1 MNYFQLL
8 TKEDIQT
15 VCRSFPH
22 KEMIQ
27 GFKKNPKAFNEMAKG
42 YRPQSIS
49 EDRGRKLLLENSH
62 TKLVTN
68 MIEEFLKRW
77 SSDISQRIE
86 EYTNAGN
93 SEIESHL
100 KAFQDTIFPDGI
112 ELYFRLIEKP
122 ISAEYAS
129 LLTSAVSVLA
139 SERKKMSN
147 IVSAPQVKVGDL
159 EQERKDH
166 KIEIRAKDSEIKKR
180 DKAIEGLN
188 TEIANLSTM
197 LETLQGDL
205 SRQIERIQE
214 LEESQNAQKKELEDA
229 ISTAHTFEVT
239 VNRQKTELQEALSA
253 VDAGKKR
260 EADQQVAIDSLQE
273 KLSNIENA
281 LAEMRE
287 KPYQES
293 DQLLY
298 PTDIDEF
305 SEYLGYNLKSIG
317 VNGSTDEYNLLT
329 EYLCDILF
337 QNKPIMC
344 NHVSGM
350 ALARCV
356 SNALCGTK
364 SIKILPYSSEITS
377 KDILYYLNSEERILV
392 LDGFLGNFNE
402 MELIPIATG
411 IRGKIIFM
419 TLEYER
425 TIAYLPKEVLLYF
438 NYLNVSRIKDFF
450 SEKPI
455 DEDATE
461 IMEQWIPKESKAANR
476 NVERLCTEI
485 MKQLGFGNDIS
496 LHIAQRMVSEE
507 KLAQYL
513 AFSILPYSCEALDYR
528 PYETSERL
536 QKYAGEQGKCR
547 YKSLLLG
554 WFGNE

>member
-166 KIEIRAKDSEIKKR
+166 KIEIRAKDSEIKKK

-239 VNRQKTELQEALSA
+239 VNRQKAELQEALSA
-253 VDAGKKR
+253 V
-260 EADQQVAIDSLQE
+260 
-273 KLSNIENA
+273 
-281 LAEMRE
+281 
-287 KPYQES
+287 
-293 DQLLY
+293 
-298 PTDIDEF
+298 DIDEF

-344 NHVSGM
+344 NRVSGM